1 MNKKCIILVLLSLC
15 GISEYAIAGP
25 TSDFYES
32 WKEKLHHDYG
42 FDYRIRA
49 GFMAQRGSPSGHKTV
64 LRDKYEIEANWEA
77 FASDSFGQGS
87 IQFLYEDINYPGIK
101 GSLMA
106 SRLGV
111 ATPINDDALQREYFK
126 RLTYTHQL
134 PGSLDNISLSVGQF
148 LIGNFGKT
156 RYKSK
161 SLNHFN
167 NFSLQKNM
175 SKAYPTG
182 GVGGYMTYKPTPDLT
197 LITGLQSTTNY
208 FPQNISVKHLDANKW
223 TNFFYISYS
232 PKLTDL
238 GKTILTGWI
247 YHSPAIKKYEGQ
259 FNKAFQKSADGWVI
273 TIRQDIGKW
282 TGLIKVNG
290 STGNRMAIRQSY
302 SAELMYN
309 NPLNRNELDQIGIGF
324 ASNRVSH
331 LNKKAVRFWE
341 NVLEGYWS
349 WGISKYLTITPDIQL
364 YINPALTKDR
374 NTVVVNSIQAKFYF

>member
-1 MNKKCIILVLLSLC
+1 MNKKCIILFFLSLC

-32 WKEKLHHDYG
+32 WKEKLHHYYG

-77 FASDSFGQGS
+77 FTSDSFGQGS
-87 IQFLYEDINYPGIK
+87 IQFLYEDINYPGIE

-161 SLNHFN
+161 PLNHFN

-290 STGNRMAIRQSY
+290 STGNRMTIRQSY

-331 LNKKAVRFWE
+331 LNKKAVRSWE

-374 NTVVVNSIQAKFYF
+374 NTVVVNSIQAKSYF